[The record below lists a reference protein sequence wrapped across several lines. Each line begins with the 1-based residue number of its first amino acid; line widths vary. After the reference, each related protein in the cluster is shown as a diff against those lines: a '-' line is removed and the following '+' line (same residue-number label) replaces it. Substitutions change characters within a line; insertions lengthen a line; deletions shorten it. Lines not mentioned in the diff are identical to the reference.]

1 MCTNKKSN
9 KSTHLCEDKIVKA
22 KAQRKSVRTI
32 GKPRSNMAKEEGSST
47 LASIENEN
55 DTSSF

>member
-1 MCTNKKSN
+1 
-9 KSTHLCEDKIVKA
+9 
-22 KAQRKSVRTI
+22 VRTI